1 MGKIVISMNVSLDG
15 VVQDP
20 DGAEGTVH
28 GGWFTRA
35 GGGDLETWAKVEL
48 DEALAAEALLLGR
61 RSDEWFATRWL
72 SRDGAWADRL
82 NALPKYIVSTTLQQ
96 ARWSNG
102 TVLRG
107 EVADEVTELK
117 RRIGG
122 DIVVYGSVRLVRAL
136 MDHDL
141 VDEVRLM
148 TFPIVAGGGERLFG
162 DGEKALRLADVRRVG
177 DGLIL
182 LTYRPVH

>member
-20 DGAEGTVH
+20 DGAEGTAH

-35 GGGDLETWAKVEL
+35 GGADLEAWAKVEL

-82 NALPKYIVSTTLQQ
+82 NALPKYVLSATLQETS
-96 ARWSNG
+96 WSNG
-102 TVLRG
+102 TVLGGEVIG
-107 EVADEVTELK
+107 EVADLR
-117 RRIGG
+117 RRIEG
-122 DIVVYGSVRLVRAL
+122 DIVVYGSVRLVRTL

-148 TFPIVAGGGERLFG
+148 TFPIAVGGGERLFG
-162 DGEKALRLADVRRVG
+162 DAEKALRLADVRRVG
-177 DGLIL
+177 DSLVL
-182 LTYRPVH
+182 LTYRPVR